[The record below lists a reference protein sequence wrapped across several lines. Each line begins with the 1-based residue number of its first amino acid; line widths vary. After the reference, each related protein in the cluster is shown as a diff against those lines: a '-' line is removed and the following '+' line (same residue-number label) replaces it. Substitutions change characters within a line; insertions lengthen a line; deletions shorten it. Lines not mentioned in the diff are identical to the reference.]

1 MFVWAKVNERVFG
14 GYPLGQATIRVS
26 RDPELGTVDITIND
40 PSFGGDPKLHGGG
53 VTLRREDAM
62 WLANALLLALG
73 RRKHFTYARHSRDQR
88 RDERRDERDPAGRP
102 PRQGSGK

>member
-14 GYPLGQATIRVS
+14 GYPLARGATLRVS

-40 PSFGGDPKLHGGG
+40 PSLGSDPKLHGGG
-53 VTLRREDAM
+53 LTLRREDAM

-73 RRKHFTYARHSRDQR
+73 RRRQFTYSRHSRDHG
-88 RDERRDERDPAGRP
+88 DPALKGGQ
-102 PRQGSGK
+102 RQGGK